1 MGASVQTKD
10 ECVMETFE
18 KVLFYIAGICLV
30 VGVVGHIVLSQQS
43 SSLKEKCLQEGGTAV
58 EYPKGTFER
67 CIK

>member
-1 MGASVQTKD
+1 
-10 ECVMETFE
+10 METFE

-30 VGVVGHIVLSQQS
+30 VGVVGHIFLSQNS
-43 SSLKEKCLQEGGTAV
+43 ASLKETCLQEGGTAV